1 MLKNTIAFTV
11 SILIS
16 ILILE
21 LFLHIY
27 NPFAPRIQG
36 DQIQLPVH
44 KRYEIKNDKI
54 KALAP
59 EIIHTRNGLGFR
71 GPELPNDISGIPSI
85 VCIGGSTTECYYLS
99 DGEDWPAQLMQY
111 LSQDIPKVWINNAGL
126 DGHSTWGHQLLLE
139 QYILKIKPTYV
150 LILAGIND
158 VGREDIGFYDQKQRQ
173 EAPAQIH
180 GVKDFIKQKSKLYN
194 TIQTIRMGLKAI
206 QKGVGHTDLDLTNL
220 SRVEND
226 ESEIDS
232 AVQAH
237 KQLIENYKLRM
248 VQIITT
254 CKANGIIP
262 ILITQPMLWGD
273 TTDPKTGIYLGN
285 IEITPESN
293 SLMRWK
299 IMEAYNE
306 GLKSVGQEQKVEV
319 IDLGNLL
326 KKSSVYFYDEIHFTP
341 EGSKA
346 VAQII
351 HNEIIQRNLIH

>member
-1 MLKNTIAFTV
+1 MVKNTIALTV
-11 SILIS
+11 SILLS

-44 KRYEIKNDKI
+44 KKYEIKNDKI

-71 GPELPNDISGIPSI
+71 GPELPDDISEIPSI
-85 VCIGGSTTECYYLS
+85 ICVGGSTTECYYLS

-111 LSQDIPKVWINNAGL
+111 LAQDIPNVWINNAGL

-139 QYILKIKPTYV
+139 QYILKIKPEYV

-173 EAPAQIH
+173 ETPAQIQ
-180 GVKDFIKQKSKLYN
+180 GVKDFIKKKSKLYN

-206 QKGVGHTDLDLTNL
+206 QKGVGHSDLEL
-220 SRVEND
+220 SSLNRIKND
-226 ESEIDS
+226 TSEIDS
-232 AVQAH
+232 AVHSHQR
-237 KQLIENYKLRM
+237 LIENYKLRM
-248 VQIITT
+248 AQIIKT
-254 CKANGIIP
+254 CKTNGITP

-273 TTDPKTGIYLGN
+273 TTDPKTGIYLGD
-285 IEITPESN
+285 IEITSESN

-299 IMEAYNE
+299 ILEAYNQ
-306 GLKSVGQEQKVEV
+306 GLISLGQEQRVEV

-326 KKSSVYFYDEIHFTP
+326 EKSSVYFYDEIHFTS

-351 HNEIIQRNLIH
+351 RNEILQRNLIH